1 MLKRNITLFV
11 LTILTLASKPVGAFV
26 ITGTIP
32 SVTKCYYP
40 RVYLAALNNIDGFS
54 GISTNQIIARVDL
67 DSTGRFK
74 LNGDFLPADK
84 RFYRLYLT
92 KDTETNAYVS
102 IGQNE
107 NYIILILDNTSVIHI
122 ECGNI
127 CANFPDFAITGM
139 PESGALASIKASEK
153 KIHANLQ
160 DSNISD
166 TKITLLQNQLLKE
179 YKAFADTSSQVLP
192 ALIPAMFV
200 VKIEKYANNKAFL
213 DRFLARLKKE
223 MPQSVYTT
231 QFEKILNEEIAK
243 SGDRKNG
250 EKNYLIWF
258 VLAGAGLIISVGIN
272 LYLYNKLR
280 AVTAIVSPS
289 EAVDY
294 LSLLTIKEKQILL
307 MVDDGL
313 SNKEI
318 AEKLNVEVSTIKSHV
333 SRIYQKTNIKNRSQ
347 VAKIARQLR

>member
-1 MLKRNITLFV
+1 MLKRHITFF
-11 LTILTLASKPVGAFV
+11 ILIILLIASKPLGAFV
-26 ITGTIP
+26 ITGNIAGAD
-32 SVTKCYYP
+32 KCYYP
-40 RVYLAALNNIDGFS
+40 RVYLGAINDIGLLNSVSSNL
-54 GISTNQIIARVDL
+54 IIAEAEI
-67 DSTGRFK
+67 DSLGNFTI
-74 LNGDFLPADK
+74 NGDFLPADK

-92 KDTETNAYVS
+92 KDAETNAYIS

-107 NYIILILDNTSVIHI
+107 NYVILILDNASAITI
-122 ECGNI
+122 ECRNI
-127 CANFPDFAITGM
+127 CANFPDFTTTGM
-139 PESGALASIKASEK
+139 PESVALETIKAFEK
-153 KIHANLQ
+153 NLMVNLQ
-160 DSNISD
+160 DSLISD
-166 TKITLLQNQLLKE
+166 SKISLLQNRMLKE
-179 YKAFADTSSQVLP
+179 YKAFADTSSQMLP
-192 ALIPAMFV
+192 ALIPTMFV
-200 VKIEKYANNKAFL
+200 IKIEKYANNKAFL

-243 SGDRKNG
+243 SGNGKSG

-258 VLAGAGLIISVGIN
+258 VLAGAGLIISVVIN

-280 AVTAIVSPS
+280 AVTASTAPS
-289 EAVDY
+289 ETADY

-347 VAKIARQLR
+347 VAKIARLLR